1 MNKYEFHVG
10 DYVETK
16 DGEKGFIITDNHS
29 ENYDYIVKFNDSL
42 KTYKIDLIRNTVYSP
57 TKTYSNNVYSPTKTY
72 SWINIDKIFNR
83 IGKYDFTKPQKENKI
98 EPLNIEVKH
107 EQKSCD
113 KVTTYANGDLDIKIN
128 TNENIVTGIK
138 DIPNYDI
145 YSKINEIIN
154 YINSKED

>member
-16 DGEKGFIITDNHS
+16 DGEKGFIIIDNHS
-29 ENYDYIVKFNDSL
+29 ENYDYIIKFNNSL
-42 KTYKIDLIRNTVYSP
+42 KTYKIDLIR
-57 TKTYSNNVYSPTKTY
+57 NNVYSPTKTY

-98 EPLNIEVKH
+98 EPLNIEVKY
-107 EQKSCD
+107 EKRSCD
-113 KVTTYANGDLDIKIN
+113 KVITYANGDFDIKFN